1 MTITYNTLYKSDV
14 RYRMIVKNERLNTVR
29 CINLLCPGYEYLETI
44 FDILRNRGFS
54 ILDYDLAE

>member
-14 RYRMIVKNERLNTVR
+14 KYRMIIRSERLKVVR
-29 CINLLCPGYEYLETI
+29 CINLLCPGYQYLETI
-44 FDILRNRGFS
+44 FDILRSRGFS